1 MTLQPPLVSNGPPL
15 FSNRQHF
22 PKPQIMLRMAFVEG
36 WISPLYCMSWKTLLY
51 CIVFGSLFVLYEL
64 LYCVCIERDG
74 SLLCIVFVLYELEDT
89 RNHYQL
95 PSSPKGLYPFNSFHN
110 AALGGFL
117 YFPQKGSYLQQTLN
131 LNRFL
136 NPITEH
142 PIQVPN
148 GVDL

>member
-1 MTLQPPLVSNGPPL
+1 MDLS
-15 FSNRQHF
+15 
-22 PKPQIMLRMAFVEG
+22 
-36 WISPLYCMSWKTLLY
+36 LYCMSCCIVVVLY
-51 CIVFGSLFVLYEL
+51 CIVFVFGSL
-64 LYCVCIERDG
+64 
-74 SLLCIVFVLYELEDT
+74 FVLYELEDT

-95 PSSPKGLYPFNSFHN
+95 PSSPKSLYPFNSFHN

-117 YFPQKGSYLQQTLN
+117 YSPQKGSYLQQTLN

-148 GVDL
+148 GVDF